1 LCGLRS
7 DLVLSDLVLFQTT
20 AFLLTC
26 KTTIILS
33 LCHKNLIDPAHIPI
47 SHDQTPGGGKRENAQ
62 AYNMEVDQDSFGP
75 KGFTGRYKNA
85 KPKTNKTEPWIE
97 TVFEAPGIVR
107 YRSDQGKILF
117 GAALHCMPLGMGR
130 SRLLFRTY
138 FTGLPW
144 YFKIILSLKPL
155 WLRNLNS
162 CKILEQD
169 MGLITSQE
177 DHFARN
183 RDRQLV
189 DDFLLLSSSDKFVSA
204 YRKWMD
210 RVGHGMPW
218 FQGLVSASTTTN
230 TTMSPNSHLE
240 RAPIISPGLFAGHRG
255 SGQDIGET
263 RYHRHVI
270 QSPETRT
277 ALARIQKLKQV
288 VLVLAVAAVT
298 SACGLASTVALSTVA
313 GGDASAASGSFQLGR
328 KILLRAIPVLIPV
341 LSLSAAALHRLE
353 QRFYFC
359 FRRKDQLR
367 KEKGF

>member
-1 LCGLRS
+1 M
-7 DLVLSDLVLFQTT
+7 Q
-20 AFLLTC
+20 
-26 KTTIILS
+26 
-33 LCHKNLIDPAHIPI
+33 
-47 SHDQTPGGGKRENAQ
+47 
-62 AYNMEVDQDSFGP
+62 VDEDSFSP

-85 KPKTNKTEPWIE
+85 KPATTNKTEPWIE

-107 YRSDQGKILF
+107 YRSDRGKILF

-144 YFKIILSLKPL
+144 FFKILLSLKPL

-169 MGLITSQE
+169 LGLITTQE

-183 RDRQLV
+183 RDRQLA
-189 DDFLLLSSSDKFVSA
+189 DDFLLLSSSDQFVSA
-204 YRKWMD
+204 YRKWLD

-218 FQGLVSASTTTN
+218 FQGLVSASSTTTT
-230 TTMSPNSHLE
+230 TTMPPNSG
-240 RAPIISPGLFAGHRG
+240 AGAMISPGLFVGHRA
-255 SGQDIGET
+255 SGQDITES

-270 QSPETRT
+270 HSPATRT

-288 VLVLAVAAVT
+288 TLVLAVAAVT
-298 SACGLASTVALSTVA
+298 GACALASAVALSTVA
-313 GGDASAASGSFQLGR
+313 GDNAGAASAAAAGSFQLVR
-328 KILLRAIPVLIPV
+328 RILLRALTPAIPV
-341 LSLSAAALHRLE
+341 LSLLAAALHRLE
-353 QRFYFC
+353 QRFYFS